1 MNYPYENI
9 NDYTLPSVIRR
20 AANMYAEKP
29 SVSFVGQESITYEKF
44 YKKVLEISA
53 LLREIGIKKGDKVLL
68 LSENMPNWSIA
79 YFSVVYYGA
88 VIVPV
93 LPDFHPS
100 DVHHII
106 KHSEVKG
113 IFVSSKHQETIEEFE
128 EKSIEFVI
136 NLNSFE
142 LLYELSNDSY
152 IEKFKKKL
160 QKNKPESDVEVLDN
174 DLASIIYTSGTTGHS
189 KGVMLTHKNI
199 VTNAMSS
206 FSVLD
211 ITEDDVALSI
221 LPLAHVFEC
230 TVGMIIPIL
239 HGSSI
244 EYIEKTPTPS
254 VLLKAF
260 ETTRPTFMLSVP
272 LVIEKIF
279 KNKILSKFNSSKVT
293 KNLYKIPFFR
303 KQLNK
308 IAGKKLY
315 QTFGGRLRFLG
326 IGGAGV
332 PEYVEQFL
340 YDSNFPYVVGYGMT
354 ESSPLLCATPVGKTR
369 KIKSTGPAMYG
380 VEVQI
385 RDKNQQSGEGEIYA
399 RSPSIM
405 LGYYKEEEKTKEV
418 LDEDGWLHTGDLGHL
433 DEDGYLFISGRSKNV
448 LLGPSGENI
457 YPEQIE
463 SIINEHE
470 LVLDSLMLQK
480 DRKLIAKIHLD
491 YEKIDQIYG
500 GDKKSSEEMLNKI
513 NETLEEMRQD
523 INSRISSFSRMVKFE
538 EQREPFIKT
547 PTKKIKRYLYKD

>member
-1 MNYPYENI
+1 VNYPYENI

-20 AANMYAEKP
+20 AANMYAERP

>member
-1 MNYPYENI
+1 VNYPYENI

-20 AANMYAEKP
+20 AANMYAERP

-491 YEKIDQIYG
+491 YEKIDQMYG

>member
-1 MNYPYENI
+1 VNYPYENI

-491 YEKIDQIYG
+491 YEKIDQMYG

>member
-1 MNYPYENI
+1 VNYPYENI

>member
-491 YEKIDQIYG
+491 YEKIDQMYG